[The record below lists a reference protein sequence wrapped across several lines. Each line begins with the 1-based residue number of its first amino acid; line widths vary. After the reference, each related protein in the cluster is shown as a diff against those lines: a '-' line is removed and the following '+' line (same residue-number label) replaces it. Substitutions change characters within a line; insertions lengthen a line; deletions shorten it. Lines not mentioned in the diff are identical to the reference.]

1 MNIKE
6 IIQRK
11 LHMGLF
17 RYLGKFEELFEQEIY
32 CDNIY
37 ANCIYLKEHF
47 PDKWK
52 GILESMGVKE
62 DTPIFSVNHIVNGK
76 LYDVVTLCPPIGS
89 NFYGDYFYNKDCIY
103 IRKIKRADYKND
115 KEFCKELDFAYQDLQ
130 NLFTFL
136 KLFEKQMK
144 EMNKLIEIQSDEN
157 KEIKP
162 S

>member
-1 MNIKE
+1 
-6 IIQRK
+6 
-11 LHMGLF
+11 MGLF
-17 RYLGKFEELFEQEIY
+17 RYLAKFEELFKQEIY

-52 GILESMGVKE
+52 CILESMGVKE

-76 LYDVVTLCPPIGS
+76 RYDVVTLCPPNGS
-89 NFYGDYFYNKDCIY
+89 NFFGDYFYNKDSIWT
-103 IRKIKRADYKND
+103 RKINRADYKND

-136 KLFEKQMK
+136 KLFEKQME